1 VNELERRLTELE
13 PERFFPETPHL
24 VDKVTTRIPSDVQH
38 RRRPV
43 RVAVAVA
50 AGIIGVLI
58 VVLPGP
64 RSAIANLFGIGA
76 VEFLIVDSLPQVE
89 EIERPAGTLTTLETA
104 QAAVDF
110 RIQTLPEP
118 ATEVYLATGVAGD
131 LVTLVY
137 ESENEELV
145 LAITLM
151 TGETDVGLL
160 EKILGPGSS
169 IAGVETGHGPAFWI
183 DGEPHVVVL
192 RSADGLLREDR
203 PRLAGNTLIVVIDGV
218 TIRIE
223 GDITLAQ
230 AIAIADAMQ

>member
-1 VNELERRLTELE
+1 MNELERRLTELE

-24 VDKVTTRIPSDVQH
+24 VDRVTTRIPSDVQH

-110 RIQTLPEP
+110 RIRTLPVS

-145 LAITLM
+145 LAITLL

-160 EKILGPGSS
+160 QKILGPESS
-169 IAGVETGHGPAFWI
+169 IAGVETRHGQAFWI
-183 DGEPHVVVL
+183 HGEPHVVVL

-223 GDITLAQ
+223 GDITFAQ